1 MAWSARIVVL
11 IVVIAAVALILVRGN
26 DSPTTNP
33 DPDSS
38 VDEMLDQPLS
48 EPHIDVSPGSET
60 PFVSFGITEPDAEE
74 VYEWP
79 SNIENLIWE
88 YFAHRQ
94 KSNIISINSVECTET
109 TCTIEF
115 VGTEINPQYTDEF
128 SDLWNDMSNEHW
140 NIWQGGI
147 GTREI
152 APGARVFVIS
162 ISNVPVDID
171 QLRREG
177 NEPQ

>member
-11 IVVIAAVALILVRGN
+11 IAVIAAAALILMRGN
-26 DSPTTNP
+26 VSPTT

-60 PFVSFGITEPDAEE
+60 PYILFGSVKPNADE

-79 SNIENLIWE
+79 SNIEDLIWE

-94 KSNIISINSVECTET
+94 KSNIISINSVECTEIE
-109 TCTIEF
+109 CTIEF
-115 VGTEINPQYTDEF
+115 VGTAVNPQYVDEF
-128 SDLWNDMSNEHW
+128 SELSSGMSREHW
-140 NIWQGGI
+140 NVQQGSI

-152 APGARVFVIS
+152 APGARVFVVR

-171 QLRREG
+171 LLRREG
-177 NEPQ
+177 NELQ